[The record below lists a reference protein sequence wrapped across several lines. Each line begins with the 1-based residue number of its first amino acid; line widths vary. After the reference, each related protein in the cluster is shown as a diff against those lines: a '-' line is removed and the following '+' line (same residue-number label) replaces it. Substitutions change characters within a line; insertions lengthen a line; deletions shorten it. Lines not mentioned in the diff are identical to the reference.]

1 MPRMKSIVLLAA
13 CALALVTMGAAPSLD
28 PAVVNPHTIK
38 VTLENEHVRVFE
50 AVLKPGDKEALHSHP
65 RTVVYVIEGGRMRN
79 HPEHGAAAE
88 AELTAGQT
96 MYREPITHW
105 AENIGTTTMR
115 LVVVELKEKDAK

>member
-1 MPRMKSIVLLAA
+1 MKRMGLLAA
-13 CALALVTMGAAPSLD
+13 SALSLFVTMGAAQSLD
-28 PAVVNPHTIK
+28 PAVVNARTVK
-38 VTLENEHVRVFE
+38 VTLENEQVRVFE

-79 HPEHGAAAE
+79 HPENGPASE

-96 MYREPITHW
+96 LYREPLTHW

-115 LVVVELKEKDAK
+115 LVVVELK